1 MARIAL
7 TKEEV
12 MVAFEKLIGE
22 GTTPSAENIHALL
35 GKGSI
40 GAINRFIK
48 EIIDENNQSLLSAR
62 TPSEGKPAEPKED
75 MFDAP
80 AFNKPKTDASIDL
93 PFDPPASVG
102 NEAAPASEA
111 SRVKAADAPHFEGKR
126 RHHEEKRHHHEPELV
141 EPPLESLSEE
151 TLAIKV
157 RRLESMLLKEQARRE
172 ASERTALD
180 TQRYADSIK
189 EQVSERI
196 GDVRQA
202 MELVIEQL
210 KQQLKEQKQ
219 NYEADLKFY
228 REQMDKAN
236 KKLTELLA

>member
-7 TKEEV
+7 SKEEV
-12 MVAFEKLIGE
+12 MMAFEKLVTD

-48 EIIDENNQSLLSAR
+48 EIIDENNQALLSGH
-62 TPSEGKPAEPKED
+62 TPSQTKAPEQKEEI
-75 MFDAP
+75 FDAP
-80 AFNKPKTDASIDL
+80 AFSKPKTDATLDL
-93 PFDPPASVG
+93 PFDAPASVG

-111 SRVKAADAPHFEGKR
+111 SRVRVSDAPAFEVKR
-126 RHHEEKRHHHEPELV
+126 RPHEERRHQEPELV

-151 TLAIKV
+151 TLTIKV

-202 MELVIEQL
+202 MELVVEQL

-228 REQMDKAN
+228 REQLDKAN